1 MQNNQYNDKSK
12 KQVNKNRNNLC
23 AYFSEYSSG
32 EIQKVIEKLSA
43 SELDI
48 LHKKYGPDIL
58 NPIQNT
64 SLTSKEYGKFNYII
78 LKIKKALLSNREKN
92 NLDELKDS
100 LPNIEEMSDD
110 NSISEENKVDSKELE
125 SNNNTISEEE
135 YIKILEIFNNREFIE
150 MTKSKPMLDCVILS
164 LKFGYIDGKYF
175 STSAIAN
182 FLGMTE
188 KEVSEI
194 IKNGLISYKEKINE
208 IIYELVEGET
218 KASTERQSNP
228 VKVKNDRTN

>member
-1 MQNNQYNDKSK
+1 
-12 KQVNKNRNNLC
+12 
-23 AYFSEYSSG
+23 
-32 EIQKVIEKLSA
+32 
-43 SELDI
+43 
-48 LHKKYGPDIL
+48 
-58 NPIQNT
+58 
-64 SLTSKEYGKFNYII
+64 
-78 LKIKKALLSNREKN
+78 
-92 NLDELKDS
+92 
-100 LPNIEEMSDD
+100 MSDN

>member
-23 AYFSEYSSG
+23 AYFSEYSRG

-64 SLTSKEYGKFNYII
+64 SLTSKEYGKF
-78 LKIKKALLSNREKN
+78 NREKN